1 MDIVFFQSTKFILLS
16 VFFIYLKIFFPCRLT
31 AAQMP
36 FILVQLEDIVN
47 ALIQGRIDSSQLC
60 GHVFM
65 YRAFADTKML
75 GRFSHSRA
83 VLHDIISKQLT
94 PLPSIAI
101 IFEIYHLSL
110 FPVEKSDQ
118 ICYTVK
124 KGILPFYTMPAL
136 PIKEQK
142 V

>member
-1 MDIVFFQSTKFILLS
+1 MPLLLVFCQELLHLLPQSIVD
-16 VFFIYLKIFFPCRLT
+16 V
-31 AAQMP
+31 AQP
-36 FILVQLEDIVN
+36 FGN
-47 ALIQGRIDSSQLC
+47 
-60 GHVFM
+60 VFM

-75 GRFSHSRA
+75 GRFAHSRA